1 MAKTVEKKTF
11 KKKLPTRKRVAAYA
25 RVSSAKDAMHHSLSA
40 QVGYYS
46 NYIQSHSEWQY
57 AGVYADE
64 AETVRRIF
72 REYLDGKGTTAIAN
86 GLNAD
91 GIPTR
96 FGNGWPKSAV
106 SKVLRN
112 YFSIPRPAGA
122 VCTL

>member
-1 MAKTVEKKTF
+1 MAKTVEKKKTF

-25 RVSSAKDAMHHSLSA
+25 RACSAKDAMHHSLSA
-40 QVGYYS
+40 QVGY
-46 NYIQSHSEWQY
+46 YIQSHSEWQY

-106 SKVLRN
+106 YKVLRN
-112 YFSIPRPAGA
+112 YSSIPRPAGA